1 MTDPR
6 AVRRAV
12 EGLDVGTV
20 YHLAA
25 VKSAEAERFRA
36 AAWRVNVDGLANCL
50 EALRPRRGS
59 LFFSSSIAAAGDTT
73 LYGVGKRA
81 GELLC
86 GYYRAMHGVNARS
99 LRLPALLHPDME
111 PGGGGTADFA
121 VEMLREARGGRPYRC
136 FLAPL
141 TSLPFLHL
149 SDAVRAAPS
158 FMAVDSAR
166 PHVGA
171 GLPGFSLTPER
182 LAAEIRRHRPGF
194 RVSYGVDPVRQRV
207 AESWPKRVGRA
218 EAPKGWSFR
227 ARQGLG
233 ETVAEMLRVA

>member
-1 MTDPR
+1 M
-6 AVRRAV
+6 

-59 LFFSSSIAAAGDTT
+59 LFFSSSISAASDKT
-73 LYGVGKRA
+73 LYGVAKRA

-86 GYYRAMHGVNARS
+86 GYYLSSHGVDARS
-99 LRLPALLHPDME
+99 LRLPVLLSPDME

-136 FLAPL
+136 FLSAK
-141 TSLPFLHL
+141 TSLPFVHL
-149 SDAVRAAPS
+149 GDAVRAVLS
-158 FMAVDSAR
+158 FAAASDPR
-166 PHVGA
+166 PAVGA
-171 GLPGFSLTPER
+171 SLPGFGLTPER
-182 LAAEIRRHRPGF
+182 LAAEIRRRRPGF
-194 RVSYGVDPVRQRV
+194 RVSYAVDPVRQGIAR
-207 AESWPKRVGRA
+207 SWPERLGRA
-218 EAPKGWSFR
+218 DAPKEWTFEAHHGMR
-227 ARQGLG
+227 
-233 ETVAEMLRVA
+233 ETVAEMLGAA